1 MIFIGPI
8 SSLYDFLTF
17 FLLLTVFHASEQ
29 FFQTGW
35 FVESLAT
42 QTLVIF
48 VIRTAGNPF
57 RSRPS
62 RALTVTTLTIVL
74 VGLLL
79 PFTPLAG
86 ALGFVPLPPL
96 FFLFLL
102 VATITYLA
110 LVQVVKGV
118 LMRRR
123 AY

>member
-1 MIFIGPI
+1 
-8 SSLYDFLTF
+8 
-17 FLLLTVFHASEQ
+17 
-29 FFQTGW
+29 
-35 FVESLAT
+35 
-42 QTLVIF
+42 
-48 VIRTAGNPF
+48 
-57 RSRPS
+57 
-62 RALTVTTLTIVL
+62 VL